1 MTNVLERV
9 DVWLFAPEPA
19 GRVRATRAAI
29 AGLLLIRLA
38 TGPYADLAG
47 QPAALFRPVWFL
59 AWLGQMPSQ
68 AVLVGLQVVGALAAG
83 LAILAWRERAT
94 FLLAWSSLL
103 VLDGL
108 WASRGKVQHNDLP
121 LLLVAAVLACAP
133 VRLRWTDERR
143 SAAFG
148 WPVRT
153 SIVVVTGIYFLT
165 GFQKLVSSGPAWVL
179 SDNLRNVMYAAPFT
193 HHAPTDEVARLIAD
207 HAWLAHTVALVT
219 ILVELGALVALL
231 RPRARVAYVLAV
243 AVLHA
248 GVFLTHGLDYSMWL
262 GTAAIVLID
271 WRPTALRA
279 SARHE
284 ARKVE
289 HGTDL
294 RPPEHE
300 QL

>member
-1 MTNVLERV
+1 VTRLFERV
-9 DVWLFAPEPA
+9 DPWLFAPEAA
-19 GRVRATRAAI
+19 GRVRAMRLAI
-29 AGLLLIRLA
+29 GALLLVRLA

-59 AWLGQMPSQ
+59 RWLDQMPSHE
-68 AVLVGLQVVGALAAG
+68 VLVGLQLVGSIAAV

-94 FLLAWSSLL
+94 FLVAWVSLL
-103 VLDGL
+103 LLDGL

-133 VRLRWTDERR
+133 VGLRWTDERR
-143 SAAFG
+143 GAAFG

-179 SDNLRNVMYAAPFT
+179 SDNLRNVMYAAPLT

-207 HAWLAHTVALVT
+207 HPWLAHLVALVT
-219 ILVELGALVALL
+219 IVVELGAVVALA
-231 RPRARVAYVLAV
+231 RPRTRVMYVLAV

-248 GVFLTHGLDYSMWL
+248 GVFLTHGLDYSMWV

-271 WRPTALRA
+271 WRPAALRA
-279 SARHE
+279 AR
-284 ARKVE
+284 ARRRPRTV
-289 HGTDL
+289 GT
-294 RPPEHE
+294 RAAVSR
-300 QL
+300 